1 VVESSGLLNRRRVK
15 NSTGGSNPP
24 LSAINNLQAFPIFR
38 FERIRRLLTK
48 LSDLVDCVCDRLLIM
63 QVRPPRG
70 LVVSPGH
77 YMCVDVYGEARAGVA
92 KSAAY
97 EPIKGSGPSAG
108 AHNRVCGGFCART
121 GEKPIDNR
129 CLQGGTNASE
139 DKTQSVMHRE
149 QLVYPRHRTED
160 HAR

>member
-77 YMCVDVYGEARAGVA
+77 YMCVDVYGEARARVA

-108 AHNRVCGGFCART
+108 AHNGACGGSGACFITGSEKGRHKNSSAR
-121 GEKPIDNR
+121 
-129 CLQGGTNASE
+129 
-139 DKTQSVMHRE
+139 
-149 QLVYPRHRTED
+149 
-160 HAR
+160 

>member
-70 LVVSPGH
+70 SVVSPGH

-139 DKTQSVMHRE
+139 DKTQSVVHRE
-149 QLVYPRHRTED
+149 QLVYPRNRTED